1 MTIVY
6 FSALVLGR
14 QASDGLTLAGE
25 AVFVAAVFAA
35 SASWQLVIAGS
46 GGLLGR
52 LLPGGAAGWSLRW
65 RPACSSWCWPPTWWS
80 DVGRTR

>member
-1 MTIVY
+1 VY

-35 SASWQLVIAGS
+35 SASWQLVVAGS

-52 LLPGGAAGWSLRW
+52 VFTGRRGRLVTALASSVFIVVLAANL
-65 RPACSSWCWPPTWWS
+65 
-80 DVGRTR
+80 VV